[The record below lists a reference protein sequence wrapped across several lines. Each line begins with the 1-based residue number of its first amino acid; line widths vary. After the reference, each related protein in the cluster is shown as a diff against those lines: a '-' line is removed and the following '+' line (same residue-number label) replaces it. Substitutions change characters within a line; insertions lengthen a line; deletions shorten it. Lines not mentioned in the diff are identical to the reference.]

1 MNLALIVLADHSSS
15 CPSISDICQDPE
27 VRKLL
32 LWEIGSIAK
41 SSGLQGWEVPVGVV
55 VEPEPF
61 SIENGLLTST
71 LKQCRPKL
79 EAKYRVMLEGVYHE
93 MTAQQRDRYHF

>member
-1 MNLALIVLADHSSS
+1 
-15 CPSISDICQDPE
+15 
-27 VRKLL
+27 VRKLI
-32 LWEIGSIAK
+32 LWEIRSIAK
-41 SSGLQGWEVPVGVV
+41 SSGLQGWEVPAGVV

-79 EAKYRVMLEGVYHE
+79 EAKYRVILEAVYQE
-93 MTAQQRDRYHF
+93 MTAQQRDRYAISDVD